1 MERVAISH
9 VIPAHNEERYLPRTL
24 AAVRRAA
31 AAFGGGVEL
40 IVVDNDSGDATAEVA
55 AAGGARVVREGKR
68 CIAAVRNAGARAA
81 RGRILTFAD
90 ADSMVSENFFV
101 EAARLLDGGGCV
113 GGNFAIRMD
122 RSSLGIRVC
131 VSLLLAVLRLWFR
144 VAGGSYFC
152 LRESFFAV
160 GGFDERLT
168 YAEDL
173 AFARALRRYGKGRG
187 LRYCDSG
194 AAHIVTSTRKFDH
207 YGDWYFVRFLLH
219 GPLLLLGKRVGAMK
233 VEEVFYRFD
242 KSRVSKGF
250 EENDEG
256 RMTNGE

>member
-1 MERVAISH
+1 MERPAISH

-24 AAVRRAA
+24 ETVWRAA
-31 AAFGGGVEL
+31 AAFGGGVEV
-40 IVVDNDSGDATAEVA
+40 IVVNNDSDDATARVA
-55 AAGGARVVREGKR
+55 VAGGARVVNESKR
-68 CIAAVRNAGARAA
+68 CISAVRNAGARAA
-81 RGRILTFAD
+81 QGRILTFAD

-101 EAARLLDGGGCV
+101 EAARLLDEGGCV

-131 VSLLLAVLRLWFR
+131 VSLLLGVLRLWFR

-152 LRESFFAV
+152 LRETFFAA

-173 AFARALRRYGKGRG
+173 AFARALRRYGKRLG

-207 YGDWYFVRFLLH
+207 YGDWYFLRFMVH
-219 GPLLLLGKRVGAMK
+219 APLLLLGKRVGAKK
-233 VEEVFYRFD
+233 VEEVFYGFD

-250 EENDEG
+250 EEN
-256 RMTNGE
+256 GE